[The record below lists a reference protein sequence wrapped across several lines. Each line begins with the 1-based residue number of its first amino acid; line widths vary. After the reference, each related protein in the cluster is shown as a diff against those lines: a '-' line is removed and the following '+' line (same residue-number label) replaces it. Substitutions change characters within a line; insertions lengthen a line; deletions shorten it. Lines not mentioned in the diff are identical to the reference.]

1 MEAAISASMLAA
13 RFSCVN
19 HPASNRPFH
28 GRDRAS
34 EQYGLAPAFHH
45 GPRPLLA
52 ERHARSFGKP
62 LRCSIFCRV
71 DGRFHCRH
79 NRQRSL
85 RRTHAPAAHGGL
97 LRSMDFL
104 LYRLCYLSSFFR
116 TYIAVLPHTADRE
129 LLAALI
135 AVLRQTQR
143 SNLSLAL
150 IESGDPLA
158 TAEVEML
165 LTAPADA
172 APVPDCRK
180 TIDWER
186 KVRLLL
192 GRNAVSA

>member
-1 MEAAISASMLAA
+1 MAA
-13 RFSCVN
+13 
-19 HPASNRPFH
+19 ASNTSTEDNAKSYDYYRKIGFFA
-28 GRDRAS
+28 RDATVS
-34 EQYGLAPAFHH
+34 
-45 GPRPLLA
+45 
-52 ERHARSFGKP
+52 
-62 LRCSIFCRV
+62 
-71 DGRFHCRH
+71 
-79 NRQRSL
+79 
-85 RRTHAPAAHGGL
+85 TAAL
-97 LRSMDFL
+97 KS
-104 LYRLCYLSSFFR
+104 
-116 TYIAVLPHTADRE
+116 
-129 LLAALI
+129 LI